1 MERKALIAIAV
12 LAVFCSFAAVLS
24 VGSDESDAFGN
35 HGTSSSPLS
44 SLSLDG
50 YDCAMDSNKDYY
62 VYVGSSVSIVC
73 EGDGGGLDEFAYN
86 ITGVTSGYGLTYN
99 SSYYNPGCAGEGK
112 VSGTISKAG
121 NISVSYDGWNGTND
135 YNGSIT
141 IHAIAQQSS
150 SHTYYLRYDANGG
163 SGAPSTQSWTGTTSS
178 HSFTVASGTPTKSGY
193 TFKGWD
199 TQYSASTVR
208 YTAGQSISVSWTAD
222 DGDVTLY
229 AVWEKNATSYTCY
242 LYYNANGGSG
252 APSTQSYTGTSTSS
266 HSFTVASGTPTRS
279 GYTFLGWSTSSS
291 ATSATYQAG
300 NSISVTY
307 NGSKTLYAVW
317 QQNVTNYQI
326 TIYKGNWDSFKLLGV
341 DNTNVTSSSKTY
353 TIASGTSID
362 VDWYGKAAENGSGV
376 GYTYTTT
383 YTSSNYNMASSLYG
397 TSLGDSVTVTKKASY
412 YPAVQMESS
421 TVYTYNYTIKYSANG
436 GSGAPSDTTTTASSS
451 TKTIQLSSSTPTRS
465 GYQFLGW
472 SKSSTAT
479 SATYS
484 AGSSYSFDYGT
495 TQLYA
500 VWKQLTITVSGTPDQ
515 YAVVGS
521 YWSFSPTVSVSGCS
535 VSISGAPWLSSTGT
549 TVSGTPTQTG
559 TYDIT
564 LTFSKSGYTSA
575 TKTFTVTVISS
586 LEFTS
591 SPSGGAIIYAV

>member
-1 MERKALIAIAV
+1 MNSRLLFTIAL
-12 LAVFCSFAAVLS
+12 LAVACAFAFVVIDDA
-24 VGSDESDAFGN
+24 DESDAAVSGTPGSTISLTWHALDEDMDTDRSCSVETIFGWSITLEPTKSGSTARLTLPN
-35 HGTSSSPLS
+35 DIANGTYTYIESSVNPENGDEMDYYTQTFTVTGQKGTSSSNPYSGPVTSPSSIGCYQNLSKTVYVSSGSSVDINFLQWNRENKDSLTVTSGSGLSISTVNSYTKKISGTLS
-44 SLSLDG
+44 SDATMTARTWDSNVYKTVTLSLK
-50 YDCAMDSNKDYY
+50 S
-62 VYVGSSVSIVC
+62 VGSS
-73 EGDGGGLDEFAYN
+73 
-86 ITGVTSGYGLTYN
+86 
-99 SSYYNPGCAGEGK
+99 
-112 VSGTISKAG
+112 
-121 NISVSYDGWNGTND
+121 
-135 YNGSIT
+135 
-141 IHAIAQQSS
+141 Q
-150 SHTYYLRYDANGG
+150 
-163 SGAPSTQSWTGTTSS
+163 PS
-178 HSFTVASGTPTKSGY
+178 PT
-193 TFKGWD
+193 
-199 TQYSASTVR
+199 
-208 YTAGQSISVSWTAD
+208 
-222 DGDVTLY
+222 
-229 AVWEKNATSYTCY
+229 EYTCY

-266 HSFTVASGTPTRS
+266 HSFTISSTQPTRS

-291 ATSATYQAG
+291 ATSATYSG
-300 NSISVTY
+300 GDSISVTY
-307 NGSKTLYAVW
+307 KGSKTLYAVW

-326 TIYKGNWDSFKLLGV
+326 TIYKGNWQSFKLLNV
-341 DNTNVTSSSKTY
+341 DSDVVTSSSKTY

-362 VDWYGKAAENGSGV
+362 VDWYGKSNENGSGAN
-376 GYTYTTT
+376 YTYTTT
-383 YTSSNYNMASSLYG
+383 YSSSNYNMASSLYG

-412 YPAVQMESS
+412 YPAVQMTSE
-421 TVYTYNYTIKYSANG
+421 TVYTYNYTIKYNANG
-436 GSGAPSDTTTTASSS
+436 GSGAPSDTTTTDSSS
-451 TKTIQLSSSTPTRS
+451 TKTIQLSSKTPTRS

-472 SKSSTAT
+472 SKSSSAA

-515 YAVVGS
+515 YAIAGN

-535 VSISGAPWLSSTGT
+535 VSISGASWLSSTGT

-591 SPSGGAIIYAV
+591 SPSGGAIIYAI

>member
-1 MERKALIAIAV
+1 MNSRLLFTIAI
-12 LAVFCSFAAVLS
+12 LAVACAFAFVVIDDA
-24 VGSDESDAFGN
+24 DESDAAVSGTPGSTISLTWHALDEDMDTDRSCRVETIFGWDVTLLPTKSGSTARITLPN
-35 HGTSSSPLS
+35 DIANGTYTYIESSVNPENGDEMDYYTQTFTVTGQKGTSSSNPYSGPVTSPSSIGCYQNLSKTVYVSSGSSVDINFLQWNRENKDSLTVTSGSGLSITTVNSYTKKISGTLS
-44 SLSLDG
+44 SDATMTARTWDSSAYKTVTLSLK
-50 YDCAMDSNKDYY
+50 S
-62 VYVGSSVSIVC
+62 VGSS
-73 EGDGGGLDEFAYN
+73 
-86 ITGVTSGYGLTYN
+86 
-99 SSYYNPGCAGEGK
+99 
-112 VSGTISKAG
+112 
-121 NISVSYDGWNGTND
+121 
-135 YNGSIT
+135 
-141 IHAIAQQSS
+141 Q
-150 SHTYYLRYDANGG
+150 
-163 SGAPSTQSWTGTTSS
+163 PS
-178 HSFTVASGTPTKSGY
+178 PT
-193 TFKGWD
+193 
-199 TQYSASTVR
+199 
-208 YTAGQSISVSWTAD
+208 
-222 DGDVTLY
+222 
-229 AVWEKNATSYTCY
+229 EYTCY

-291 ATSATYQAG
+291 ATSASYTSG
-300 NSISVTY
+300 SSISVTY

-326 TIYKGNWDSFKLLGV
+326 TIYKGNWDSFKLLSV
-341 DNTNVTSSSKTY
+341 DSDYVTSTSKTY

-472 SKSSTAT
+472 SKSSTAS
-479 SATYS
+479 SASYS
-484 AGSSYSFDYGT
+484 AGSSYSFDYGA

-500 VWKQLTITVSGTPDQ
+500 VWKQLSITVSGSPDQ